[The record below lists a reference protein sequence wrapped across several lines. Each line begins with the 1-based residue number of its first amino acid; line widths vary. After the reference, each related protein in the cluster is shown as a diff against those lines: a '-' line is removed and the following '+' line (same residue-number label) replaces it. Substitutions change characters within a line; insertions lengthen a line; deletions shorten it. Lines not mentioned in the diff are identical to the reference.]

1 MFIIKKSSRQ
11 STKQGK
17 QKVAYYKR
25 DTELDRPIV
34 DNSKKYDISSGSE
47 DEAPDFNYLL
57 KQQSATGSHFIFKKE
72 QEKFEGDIDVQF
84 SKYFNIDIKLL
95 NLAVKS
101 IPFNERHSIS
111 GIEWSVDELNSM
123 NKEAEINEKAYY
135 ELLNTKPVTEELKIE
150 KKITKEVEQLKL
162 EPVEEVTGAC
172 DDKKSMEKWLDDIL
186 DI

>member
-1 MFIIKKSSRQ
+1 M
-11 STKQGK
+11 
-17 QKVAYYKR
+17 
-25 DTELDRPIV
+25 
-34 DNSKKYDISSGSE
+34 
-47 DEAPDFNYLL
+47 
-57 KQQSATGSHFIFKKE
+57 
-72 QEKFEGDIDVQF
+72 QF

-111 GIEWSVDELNSM
+111 GIEWSVGELKSM
-123 NKEAEINEKAYY
+123 NEEAEINEKAYN

-162 EPVEEVTGAC
+162 EPVEEVTSAC